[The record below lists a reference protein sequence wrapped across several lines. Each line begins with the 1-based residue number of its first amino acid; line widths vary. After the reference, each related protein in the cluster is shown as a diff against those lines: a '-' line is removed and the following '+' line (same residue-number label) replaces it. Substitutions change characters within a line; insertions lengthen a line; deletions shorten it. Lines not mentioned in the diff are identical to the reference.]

1 MASSG
6 RACVASEVGSNDCR
20 DHALATLGL
29 YLVSLGPDRAVFHV
43 LTHLQAEMPESNETT
58 CWQQVRHYKDHL
70 GHPVVLEQ
78 YIQDYEAD
86 PSHLVPI
93 QIYSTVPLDADHEDL
108 RAYLLQGFYND
119 DVLPLFEIY
128 SFCPPDA
135 FACIEH
141 NRRGIAYRKAQH
153 RLKVPNLP
161 PLIPRFFN
169 ESSDRP
175 IGRCLLLRSHS
186 YRLGSD
192 GDWDLYTEAGGAP
205 DLLAFNRS
213 FSRSHAD
220 VDQEQR
226 REDVDDEPGLAGFEL
241 SIERVQCQIDV
252 SQVIVGDIFANAQ
265 HPGLEYALNA
275 DEGVPANAESPPG
288 DEAEIR
294 QQLERQSTEINYIF
308 DSTFRILEDED
319 AGVVTFTN
327 TSEDEPDL
335 QYLVYAPFL
344 SHWRN
349 VPHSSIPLL
358 KATSTSW
365 SSIRPTHSHVLQALR
380 APFPIHCIC
389 PQYQSGTVG
398 AAKRMLTNPYR
409 IFAVV
414 LDRPNFV
421 EEAGVYFYMSEY
433 TPSVDLPPEAQPHP
447 DDTEV
452 WRVAGMKEVSRL
464 LGMLGV
470 GEGRGE

>member
-1 MASSG
+1 
-6 RACVASEVGSNDCR
+6 VAYYFNVNQ
-20 DHALATLGL
+20 
-29 YLVSLGPDRAVFHV
+29 VKDRAVFHV
-43 LTHLQAEMPESNETT
+43 LTHLQAEMPESNEITG
-58 CWQQVRHYKDHL
+58 WQQVRHYEDHL

-108 RAYLLQGFYND
+108 RAYLLQGFYNE
-119 DVLPLFEIY
+119 DVLPLFKIY

-153 RLKVPNLP
+153 RLKVPNP
-161 PLIPRFFN
+161 PPRFFN
-169 ESSDRP
+169 ESSDRL
-175 IGRCLLLRSHS
+175 IGRCLLLRPHS

-213 FSRSHAD
+213 FSRSHAK

-226 REDVDDEPGLAGFEL
+226 REDDDDEPGLAGFEL
-241 SIERVQCQIDV
+241 SIERVQCQIDI

-275 DEGVPANAESPPG
+275 DEGVPANAELPPG

-308 DSTFRILEDED
+308 DSTFRIMEDED

-327 TSEDEPDL
+327 TSEGDEPDL

-358 KATSTSW
+358 KATVRLFSSSLFFHFPFQQTINLKFFILESTSW

-380 APFPIHCIC
+380 AP
-389 PQYQSGTVG
+389 SSVG
-398 AAKRMLTNPYR
+398 
-409 IFAVV
+409 
-414 LDRPNFV
+414 
-421 EEAGVYFYMSEY
+421 
-433 TPSVDLPPEAQPHP
+433 PSPL
-447 DDTEV
+447 
-452 WRVAGMKEVSRL
+452 
-464 LGMLGV
+464 
-470 GEGRGE
+470 